1 LFTLALCDLEQPLLL
16 LLRPKTLYFHFAQLL
31 LLFLSWL
38 SQKKINQYS
47 FIDLFVHIY
56 SLILSEETEKER
68 ETEEG
73 GREPLSKSR
82 GRILIVDDEEDIT
95 FFLKEALEELGG
107 FEVVTF
113 NDPLLAL
120 SSFNNDDK
128 NNKPTAYDLILLDIK
143 MPKMDGFELYQE
155 LQKRIGAA
163 DDNNSSISSRDQ
175 GKNGKRTKICFMT
188 AFEVYFEALKE
199 LFPDSYPSMCFIK
212 KPSSAQDLIKRIS
225 KEL

>member
-1 LFTLALCDLEQPLLL
+1 M
-16 LLRPKTLYFHFAQLL
+16 LYFHFARLP

-38 SQKKINQYS
+38 NQKKANQYS
-47 FIDLFVHIY
+47 FIDLFVLIY
-56 SLILSEETEKER
+56 SLILSEEKEKER
-68 ETEEG
+68 ETEEAA
-73 GREPLSKSR
+73 REPLSKSR

-95 FFLKEALEELGG
+95 FFLKEALEEFGG

-128 NNKPTAYDLILLDIK
+128 NNKPTPYDLILLDIK

-155 LQKRIGAA
+155 LQKRIGTA
-163 DDNNSSISSRDQ
+163 DGMGSNIRSGDQ
-175 GKNGKRTKICFMT
+175 GKNGKRPKICFMT
-188 AFEVYFEALKE
+188 AFDVYFEALKE
-199 LFPDSYPSMCFIK
+199 LFPDTYPSICFIK

-225 KEL
+225 KELL

>member
-1 LFTLALCDLEQPLLL
+1 MLYFYFARSLLPLLSRL
-16 LLRPKTLYFHFAQLL
+16 N
-31 LLFLSWL
+31 
-38 SQKKINQYS
+38 QKKVNQYS
-47 FIDLFVHIY
+47 FIDLFVHLY
-56 SLILSEETEKER
+56 SLILSEEKEKER
-68 ETEEG
+68 ETEEVG
-73 GREPLSKSR
+73 KQPLRRSR
-82 GRILIVDDEEDIT
+82 GRILVVDDEEDVT
-95 FFLKEALEELGG
+95 FFLKEALEEFGG

-128 NNKPTAYDLILLDIK
+128 NNKPSAYDLILLDIK

-163 DDNNSSISSRDQ
+163 DNSSGTSSGDRR
-175 GKNGKRTKICFMT
+175 KNGKRTKICFMT

-199 LFPDSYPSMCFIK
+199 LFPDSYPSICFIK

>member
-1 LFTLALCDLEQPLLL
+1 M
-16 LLRPKTLYFHFAQLL
+16 LYFHFARLP

-38 SQKKINQYS
+38 NQKKAYQYS
-47 FIDLFVHIY
+47 FIDLFVLIY
-56 SLILSEETEKER
+56 SLILSEEKEKER
-68 ETEEG
+68 ETEEAA
-73 GREPLSKSR
+73 REPLSKSR

-95 FFLKEALEELGG
+95 FFLKEALEEFGG

-128 NNKPTAYDLILLDIK
+128 NNKPTPYDLILLDIK

-155 LQKRIGAA
+155 LQKRIGTA
-163 DDNNSSISSRDQ
+163 DGMGSNIRSGDQ
-175 GKNGKRTKICFMT
+175 GKNGKRPKICFMT
-188 AFEVYFEALKE
+188 AFDVYFEALKE
-199 LFPDSYPSMCFIK
+199 LFPDTYPSICFIK

-225 KEL
+225 KELL

>member
-1 LFTLALCDLEQPLLL
+1 MLYFYFARSLLPLLSRL
-16 LLRPKTLYFHFAQLL
+16 N
-31 LLFLSWL
+31 
-38 SQKKINQYS
+38 QKKVNQYS
-47 FIDLFVHIY
+47 FIDLFVHLY
-56 SLILSEETEKER
+56 SLILSEEKEKER
-68 ETEEG
+68 ETEEVG
-73 GREPLSKSR
+73 KQPLRRSR
-82 GRILIVDDEEDIT
+82 GRILVVDDEEDVT
-95 FFLKEALEELGG
+95 FFLKEALEEFGG

-128 NNKPTAYDLILLDIK
+128 NNKPSAYDLILLDIK

-163 DDNNSSISSRDQ
+163 DNSSGTSSGDR

-199 LFPDSYPSMCFIK
+199 LFPDSYPSICFIK

>member
-1 LFTLALCDLEQPLLL
+1 VLLF
-16 LLRPKTLYFHFAQLL
+16 RRLL

-38 SQKKINQYS
+38 NQKKVDQYS

-56 SLILSEETEKER
+56 SLILSEEKEKER
-68 ETEEG
+68 ETEEA
-73 GREPLSKSR
+73 GREPLSRSR
-82 GRILIVDDEEDIT
+82 GRILVVDDEEDVT

-128 NNKPTAYDLILLDIK
+128 NNKPSAYDLILLDIK

-163 DDNNSSISSRDQ
+163 DDNSSSISSGDQ